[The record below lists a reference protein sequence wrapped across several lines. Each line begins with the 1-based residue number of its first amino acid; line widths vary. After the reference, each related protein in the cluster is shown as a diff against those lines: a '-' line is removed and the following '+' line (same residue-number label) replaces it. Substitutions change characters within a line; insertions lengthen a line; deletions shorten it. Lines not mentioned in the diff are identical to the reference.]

1 MVTYCN
7 ASAVVGAFF
16 SIGGFFMD
24 GLDTLDVMIELA
36 KTKAY
41 QKERKN
47 YRMNV
52 YNMDH
57 LSVRTQIEM
66 LEEERKNIDNQI
78 NLLKKVLKAS
88 LAQAQRELENEL

>member
-1 MVTYCN
+1 
-7 ASAVVGAFF
+7 
-16 SIGGFFMD
+16 MD

-57 LSVRTQIEM
+57 LSVRTQIQL

-78 NLLKKVLKAS
+78 NLLKKVLQAS

>member
-1 MVTYCN
+1 
-7 ASAVVGAFF
+7 
-16 SIGGFFMD
+16 MD

-78 NLLKKVLKAS
+78 NLLKKVLQAS

>member
-1 MVTYCN
+1 
-7 ASAVVGAFF
+7 
-16 SIGGFFMD
+16 MD

>member
-1 MVTYCN
+1 
-7 ASAVVGAFF
+7 
-16 SIGGFFMD
+16 MD

-88 LAQAQRELENEL
+88 LVQAQRELENEL

>member
-1 MVTYCN
+1 
-7 ASAVVGAFF
+7 
-16 SIGGFFMD
+16 MD

-57 LSVRTQIEM
+57 LSVRTQIQL

>member
-1 MVTYCN
+1 
-7 ASAVVGAFF
+7 
-16 SIGGFFMD
+16 
-24 GLDTLDVMIELA
+24 MIELA

>member
-1 MVTYCN
+1 
-7 ASAVVGAFF
+7 
-16 SIGGFFMD
+16 MD

-41 QKERKN
+41 QKDRKN

-52 YNMDH
+52 YKMDH

-66 LEEERKNIDNQI
+66 LEEERKNIDKQI
-78 NLLKKVLKAS
+78 MLLKKILQAS

>member
-1 MVTYCN
+1 
-7 ASAVVGAFF
+7 
-16 SIGGFFMD
+16 MD

-66 LEEERKNIDNQI
+66 LEEERKNIDKQI
-78 NLLKKVLKAS
+78 MVLKKILQAS